1 MNGEAQRDYRV
12 FYGWV
17 TVARI
22 IPLIYIYIYVY
33 TCVYV
38 YEYTQQQISVLDT
51 WMLRRIWGRHE
62 ANLAHEG
69 NNVTPRRK
77 FSDDSK

>member
-1 MNGEAQRDYRV
+1 M
-12 FYGWV
+12 
-17 TVARI
+17 
-22 IPLIYIYIYVY
+22 
-33 TCVYV
+33 CVLN
-38 YEYTQQQISVLDT
+38 TLSRQISVLDT

>member
-22 IPLIYIYIYVY
+22 IPLIYIYVY
-33 TCVYV
+33 TCVCV
-38 YEYTQQQISVLDT
+38 YEYTQQTDKRTRYVDVAQNMGKARGEFGSRRQQRDT
-51 WMLRRIWGRHE
+51 TEEILRR
-62 ANLAHEG
+62 
-69 NNVTPRRK
+69 
-77 FSDDSK
+77 F